1 VKPDTVWPYGRYTL
15 GALAA
20 GAARLRV
27 YGGERVPAAGG
38 LVAAFNHFSWID
50 VPLFGFGNPRN
61 TYFVAKVEAHR
72 VPGLGQFIRAFGT
85 VSIRRGES
93 DREAVRRMRE
103 LARAGKC
110 VGVFVEGTRQRTGVP
125 GVAQPG
131 ATLVAQRERVPI
143 VCGAV
148 HGTQD
153 WKLGNFHRCTIAW
166 SEPFSIAELSRD
178 EGTQAI
184 EQKLRTLWEW
194 LVELHEQGRRPRRA
208 TPPA

>member
-1 VKPDTVWPYGRYTL
+1 VKPDTIWPFGRYTL

-20 GAARLRV
+20 FATRLRV
-27 YGGERVPAAGG
+27 YGGDRVPSGGG
-38 LVAAFNHFSWID
+38 LVMAFNHFSWID
-50 VPLFGFGNPRN
+50 IPVFGFGNPRN
-61 TYFVAKVEAHR
+61 TFFVAKVEAHR

-93 DREAVRRMRE
+93 DREAVRQMRE
-103 LARAGKC
+103 LVRAGKA

-125 GVAQPG
+125 GIAQPG
-131 ATLVAQRERVPI
+131 ATLVAQRENVPV

-153 WKLGNFHRCTIAW
+153 WKLGNFHPCTIAF
-166 SEPFSIAELSRD
+166 SEPFSITELTRD

-184 EQKLRTLWEW
+184 EQKLRTLWDW